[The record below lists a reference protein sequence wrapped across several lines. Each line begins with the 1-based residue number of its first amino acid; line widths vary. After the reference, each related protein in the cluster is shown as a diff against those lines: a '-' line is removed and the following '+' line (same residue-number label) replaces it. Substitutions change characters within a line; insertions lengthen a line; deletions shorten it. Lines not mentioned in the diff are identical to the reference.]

1 MLQLWLVSQEP
12 FVTYSSD
19 FTNSKTSGVEF
30 LSPLLPLVVAYILN
44 EIHDDIKRLQV
55 ASRFLLLITASI
67 FVLVFFSISSSQ
79 PLVSQMSLRKKDTR
93 EFATMGQALGIP
105 DSGLLLQRESAP
117 VIDPNEPLD
126 KLLLNKKFRQSFTA
140 FADSCFAGESMHFYD
155 EVNELHKIPIDDTV
169 RRIYMARHI
178 IEKYVV
184 AGATMEINISYRS
197 RQEILSTPDLTHP
210 DLFKVA
216 LNELVQLMKMNLAKD
231 YWSSMFFLKFKEEAS
246 MRTIGHELDQVNG
259 WNFSPRLSSV
269 HGADDPFH
277 QEHPSKDSGHGNHD
291 SDMQLRASCQQ

>member
-140 FADSCFAGESMHFYD
+140 FADSCFAG
-155 EVNELHKIPIDDTV
+155 
-169 RRIYMARHI
+169 
-178 IEKYVV
+178 
-184 AGATMEINISYRS
+184 
-197 RQEILSTPDLTHP
+197 
-210 DLFKVA
+210 
-216 LNELVQLMKMNLAKD
+216 
-231 YWSSMFFLKFKEEAS
+231 
-246 MRTIGHELDQVNG
+246 
-259 WNFSPRLSSV
+259 
-269 HGADDPFH
+269 
-277 QEHPSKDSGHGNHD
+277 
-291 SDMQLRASCQQ
+291 